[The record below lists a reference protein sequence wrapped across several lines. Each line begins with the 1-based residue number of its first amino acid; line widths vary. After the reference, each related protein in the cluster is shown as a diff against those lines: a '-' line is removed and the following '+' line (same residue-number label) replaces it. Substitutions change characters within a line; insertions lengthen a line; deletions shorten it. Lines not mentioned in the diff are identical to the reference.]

1 MTNTEMA
8 DWGDE
13 DDALRTRILAEPALV
28 LDDPELM
35 RALVAAG
42 DSSLGDNIVDLRG
55 VAMQR
60 LEARLAQ
67 LDETHRTVIAVASEN
82 RASMEQIHRAALR
95 LLEAESF
102 EGALRMLG
110 TDIAEILR
118 LESVRLVLESAR
130 ARPDPALAKLG
141 EVVHVAAPGSI
152 ETYMSAGRG
161 PVARRTV
168 LRAAVPG
175 AGVVHAMPEGAIGSE
190 ALLRLDLGAERLPAM
205 LAMGSAD
212 PEQFRPGQGTDL
224 LAFFADVLERA
235 LRRWLA

>member
-35 RALVAAG
+35 RALVAAS

-55 VAMQR
+55 MAMQR

>member
-35 RALVAAG
+35 RALVAAS